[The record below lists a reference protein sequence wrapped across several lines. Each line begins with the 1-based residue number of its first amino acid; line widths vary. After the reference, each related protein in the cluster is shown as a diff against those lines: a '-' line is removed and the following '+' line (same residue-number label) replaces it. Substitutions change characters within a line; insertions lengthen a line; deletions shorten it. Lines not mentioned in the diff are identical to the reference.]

1 VPGQSLAKV
10 FGKLLVDHK
19 VAEAKRTIERLTND
33 RASYSI
39 SEAEFNTLGYDFM
52 GSNQLPE
59 ALATFKTNT
68 QLFPKSGNT
77 YDSYGEALEKDGQKE
92 EAIKM
97 YRKSLALDATNDNSR
112 KALEKLLKQ

>member
-10 FGKLLVDHK
+10 FGKLLIDHK

-68 QLFPKSGNT
+68 QLFPKVGILMT
-77 YDSYGEALEKDGQKE
+77 VMAKPLKKTGKK
-92 EAIKM
+92 K
-97 YRKSLALDATNDNSR
+97 KPSR
-112 KALEKLLKQ
+112 CTENR